1 MKKILL
7 SFFVLTCFSASAQPQ
22 TYRDRL
28 TGLVHIINPN
38 LDIEGTPFLNDDW
51 VPATIKTTLD
61 KYFYGISVKFNIHQ
75 NKFLYISNDTIYE
88 FATDI
93 ASFELQTDKSDTTKK
108 VLYKKGFS
116 YPNRL
121 NSTDYVQVLAEGKIS
136 FIKQFTKTIQEYQEY
151 SKPTTLKKFV
161 DNTAYYFV
169 ANGVTSTN
177 KPSKKVLEELT
188 NDKWEQVN
196 TYLKSNNLNPKNE
209 KDFAALLKYYNSLN

>member
-61 KYFYGISVKFNIHQ
+61 KYFYGISVKFNIYQ

-121 NSTDYVQVLAEGKIS
+121 NSTDYVQVLVEGKIS

-177 KPSKKVLEELT
+177 KPSKKVLEDLT
-188 NDKWEQVN
+188 KDKWEQVN